1 MGAMRAGATLLYAT
15 AALFAAACDVSAP
28 LIESTT
34 RLEPTSDVVGPYVVQ
49 SVIIGVDDENVDL
62 DYLVD
67 DARRFIPIPMTAV
80 EGEELFRG
88 EIPGQPSGTVISYY
102 VAVVRDGVRVAAD
115 PDAAGAGP
123 YVFVIE

>member
-15 AALFAAACDVSAP
+15 AALFVAACDVSAP

-34 RLEPTSDVVGPYVVQ
+34 RLESTSDVVGPYVVH

-123 YVFVIE
+123 YIFVIE

>member
-1 MGAMRAGATLLYAT
+1 MCARATLLYAA
-15 AALFAAACDVSAP
+15 AALFVAACDVSAP

-34 RLEPTSDVVGPYVVQ
+34 RLESTSDTIGPYVVH
-49 SVIIGVDDENVDL
+49 SVIVGLDDEYVDL

-67 DARRFIPIPMTAV
+67 DAKRFIPVPMTAV
-80 EGEELFRG
+80 DGEERFRG